1 MHPETVDAAI
11 IASLLWM
18 PQGFKTVLPSQM
30 KAFLVILK
38 DACVGDW
45 SGSGVSKPLC
55 LKAVAVLPIV
65 Q

>member
-1 MHPETVDAAI
+1 MDAAI

-30 KAFLVILK
+30 KAFPVILK
-38 DACVGDW
+38 DALGHTIKGDW

-55 LKAVAVLPIV
+55 LKAVAVLPNV
-65 Q
+65 L